1 MNKPCEFRR
10 LYALAND
17 KFRKDQV
24 NIVAY
29 QNEIRRAEKACRKCK
44 DLEDCI
50 K

>member
-1 MNKPCEFRR
+1 MNQKCEFRR

-29 QNEIRRAEKACRKCK
+29 QNEIRQAEKVCRKCERLK
-44 DLEDCI
+44 DCI